1 MADIRITELP
11 SAGPIT
17 GTELVP
23 IVQNGVTSK
32 TTVLDITAS
41 PTLTQTF
48 ITVNNEPS
56 LNNSRYLNAGSGL
69 TVVDGGAQSSFTIS
83 PTGAL
88 ASLVSASTGM
98 LAKTNSSTLTP
109 RTISVTGNGLAI
121 TNGDGV
127 SGNPT
132 IALDGI
138 ASALA
143 GLSGNGIKIGRAH
156 V

>member
-48 ITVNNEPS
+48 ITV
-56 LNNSRYLNAGSGL
+56 
-69 TVVDGGAQSSFTIS
+69 
-83 PTGAL
+83 
-88 ASLVSASTGM
+88 
-98 LAKTNSSTLTP
+98 
-109 RTISVTGNGLAI
+109 
-121 TNGDGV
+121 
-127 SGNPT
+127 
-132 IALDGI
+132 
-138 ASALA
+138 
-143 GLSGNGIKIGRAH
+143 KIGRAH